1 MFFKKYQD
9 RFSDPFFRFCYGL
22 IRTYSKN
29 GKRLRP
35 IGTMLSYFAS
45 GKIDKKII
53 LPALSIELLQSHSL
67 ILDDIM
73 DEDEFRRGKKTI
85 YQSMKEYFIEN
96 YGEESYEGS
105 LFSKKSN
112 KYATSFGMMLGNIVL
127 ILSELA
133 VIDSEFPDS
142 YKIKALRAINLAD
155 EIIYH
160 GQMKDI
166 DMETHQNITETDYLM
181 MIERKTSVFFGMA
194 LQIGSILAG
203 DDESKS
209 NLYYEFGKTAALSF
223 QIQDDIID
231 IVGKKGHQVGSDIRK
246 GKRTLLYIKSLELS
260 NEYQKKDLIKY
271 YGKNHD
277 ETVKRIIQ
285 IMQDTGSINYCKK
298 LANLK
303 NNKAKKILEKINMSN
318 EHKIIFRDMT
328 DFMLNRSA

>member
-1 MFFKKYQD
+1 MQ
-9 RFSDPFFRFCYGL
+9 
-22 IRTYSKN
+22 
-29 GKRLRP
+29 
-35 IGTMLSYFAS
+35 
-45 GKIDKKII
+45 
-53 LPALSIELLQSHSL
+53 
-67 ILDDIM
+67 
-73 DEDEFRRGKKTI
+73 
-85 YQSMKEYFIEN
+85 
-96 YGEESYEGS
+96 
-105 LFSKKSN
+105 KSN
-112 KYATSFGMMLGNIVL
+112 NNI
-127 ILSELA
+127 IQ
-133 VIDSEFPDS
+133 
-142 YKIKALRAINLAD
+142 R
-155 EIIYH
+155 
-160 GQMKDI
+160 
-166 DMETHQNITETDYLM
+166 
-181 MIERKTSVFFGMA
+181 
-194 LQIGSILAG
+194 
-203 DDESKS
+203 
-209 NLYYEFGKTAALSF
+209 LYYEFGKTAALSF